1 MEFKYFI
8 NRRKRN
14 KGIKIKV
21 ISGKYMVR
29 WVDLYFNKR
38 WMKNFKDLNKYRYN
52 MFIDQNYKYKGIM
65 R

>member
-52 MFIDQNYKYKGIM
+52 MFIDQNYKYKRIM